1 MKAIVF
7 HRYGQPDV
15 LALEEIAK
23 PSPEDDEVLVK
34 VFASC
39 INSWDYELIQGIPFI
54 NRLMSGL
61 LKPTKIKTP
70 GCDIAGRIES
80 VGGEVKRFQVG
91 DEVYGDLSS
100 CGWGGF
106 AEYVA
111 VPEKAL
117 ALKPACLTFEQAA
130 AVPQAALLALQ
141 GLQRGGGFQKDGDR
155 AGKKVL
161 INGAGGGSGTFAIQ
175 IAKAFG
181 AEVTAV
187 DSTEKLAIM
196 RSTGADHVIDY
207 TQEDFTKNEHHYDLI
222 FDNAA
227 NRSLSDYKRVLNP
240 GGFHVMV
247 GGKSFN
253 IFKSMLVSMLG
264 SRKYLLLLHKA
275 NKGLNTMKQLF
286 ESGKVVPVIDRS
298 YRLNEAVDAMRYFA
312 AGHAKGKVVVT
323 IEHIFK
329 PDLCFAAATLKKH
342 Y

>member
-7 HRYGQPDV
+7 HQYGQPDV

-23 PSPEDDEVLVK
+23 PSTGDGEVLVK
-34 VFASC
+34 VYASC

-61 LKPTKIKTP
+61 QKPTKIKIP

-80 VGGEVKRFQVG
+80 VGKNVKRFQVG
-91 DEVYGDLSS
+91 DEVFGDLSS

-111 VPEKAL
+111 APEKAL
-117 ALKPACLTFEQAA
+117 ELKPACLTFEQAA

-141 GLQRGGGFQKDGDR
+141 GLQKGGGLKKDGDW

-175 IAKAFG
+175 IAKEFG
-181 AEVTAV
+181 AEVTAI
-187 DSTEKLAIM
+187 DSTEKLGIM
-196 RSTGADHVIDY
+196 RSMGADHVIDY
-207 TQEDFTKNEHHYDLI
+207 TQKNFTNNGLRYDLI

-227 NRSLSDYKRVLNP
+227 NRSLSDYKRALNP
-240 GGFHVMV
+240 GGIHVMV

-253 IFKSMLVSMLG
+253 LFKSVLVSIFG
-264 SRKYLLLLHKA
+264 SRKFVLLLHKA
-275 NKGLNTMKQLF
+275 NKGLDTMKQLF
-286 ESGKVVPVIDRS
+286 EAGKVVPVIDRS
-298 YRLNEAVDAMRYFA
+298 YPLGEAVDAMRYFA
-312 AGHAKGKVVVT
+312 AGHAKGKVVIT
-323 IEHIFK
+323 LEHN
-329 PDLCFAAATLKKH
+329 
-342 Y
+342 

>member
-7 HRYGQPDV
+7 HSYGQPDV

-23 PSPEDDEVLVK
+23 PSPEDDEVLIK
-34 VFASC
+34 VYASC
-39 INSWDYELIQGIPFI
+39 INSWDWELLQGIPFV
-54 NRLMSGL
+54 NRLMAGI
-61 LKPTKIKTP
+61 LKPSKIKIL

-80 VGGEVKRFQVG
+80 VGKNVKRFQVG
-91 DEVYGDLSS
+91 DEVFGDLSS

-106 AEYVA
+106 SEYVTA
-111 VPEKAL
+111 PEKAL
-117 ALKPACLTFEQAA
+117 ELKPASLTFEQAA

-141 GLQRGGGFQKDGDR
+141 GLQRGGIQ

-175 IAKAFG
+175 IAKEFG

-187 DSTEKLAIM
+187 DSTEKLDIM

-207 TQEDFTKNEHHYDLI
+207 TQEDFTKNGQRVDDQGCDDQGYDLI

-240 GGFHVMV
+240 GGIHVMV

-253 IFKSMLVSMLG
+253 IFKTLLASILG
-264 SRKYLLLLHKA
+264 SRKYVLLLHKA
-275 NKGLNTMKQLF
+275 NKGLDTMKLF
-286 ESGKVVPVIDRS
+286 IEAGKVVPVIDRS
-298 YRLNEAVDAMRYFA
+298 YPLSEAADAMRYFA
-312 AGHAKGKVVVT
+312 AGHAKGKVVINIV
-323 IEHIFK
+323 F
-329 PDLCFAAATLKKH
+329 D
-342 Y
+342 

>member
-15 LALEEIAK
+15 LALEEVAK
-23 PSPEDDEVLVK
+23 PSPKDDEVLVK
-34 VFASC
+34 VYASC
-39 INSWDYELIQGIPFI
+39 INSWDYELIQGVPFI

-61 LKPTKIKTP
+61 LEPTKIKIP

-80 VGGEVKRFQVG
+80 VGKNVKRFQAG

-111 VPEKAL
+111 AAEKAL

-141 GLQRGGGFQKDGDR
+141 GLQRGGRLEKDGDW

-187 DSTEKLAIM
+187 DSTEKLDIM

-207 TQEDFTKNEHHYDLI
+207 TQKKFTNNGLRYDLI

-227 NRSLSDYKRVLNP
+227 NRSLSDYKRALKP
-240 GGFHVMV
+240 GGIHVMA

-253 IFKSMLVSMLG
+253 IFKSVLASMFG
-264 SRKYLLLLHKA
+264 SRKFVLLLHKA
-275 NKGLNTMKQLF
+275 NKGLDTMKQLF
-286 ESGKVVPVIDRS
+286 EAGKVVPVIDRS
-298 YRLNEAVDAMRYFA
+298 YPLSEAVDAMHYFA
-312 AGHAKGKVVVT
+312 EGHAKGKVV
-323 IEHIFK
+323 I
-329 PDLCFAAATLKKH
+329 TLEK
-342 Y
+342 

>member
-7 HRYGQPDV
+7 HKYGQPDV
-15 LALEEIAK
+15 LALEEIEK
-23 PSPEDDEVLVK
+23 PCPGDDEVLVK
-34 VFASC
+34 VYASC
-39 INSWDYELIQGIPFI
+39 INSWDWELLQGIPFV
-54 NRLMSGL
+54 NRLMAGI
-61 LKPTKIKTP
+61 LKPTKIKIP

-80 VGGEVKRFQVG
+80 VGKNVKQFQVG
-91 DEVYGDLSS
+91 DEVFGDLSS

-106 AEYVA
+106 AEYVSA
-111 VPEKAL
+111 PEKVL
-117 ALKPACLTFEQAA
+117 ILKPACLTFEQAA

-141 GLQRGGGFQKDGDR
+141 GLQRGGIQ

-175 IAKAFG
+175 IAKEFG

-187 DSTEKLAIM
+187 DSTEKLDIM

-207 TQEDFTKNEHHYDLI
+207 TQKDFTKNGQHHDNQGYDLI

-240 GGFHVMV
+240 GGIHVMV

-253 IFKSMLVSMLG
+253 IFKTLLASIFG
-264 SRKYLLLLHKA
+264 SRKYVLLLHKA
-275 NKGLNTMKQLF
+275 NKGLDTMKQLF

-298 YRLNEAVDAMRYFA
+298 YPLSEAADAMRYFA
-312 AGHAKGKVVVT
+312 AGHAKGKVVIT
-323 IEHIFK
+323 LEHN
-329 PDLCFAAATLKKH
+329 
-342 Y
+342 

>member
-7 HRYGQPDV
+7 HQYGQPDV

-34 VFASC
+34 VYASC

-80 VGGEVKRFQVG
+80 VGKNVKRFQVG
-91 DEVYGDLSS
+91 DEVFGDLSS

-111 VPEKAL
+111 APEKAL
-117 ALKPACLTFEQAA
+117 ELKPACLTFEQAA

-141 GLQRGGGFQKDGDR
+141 GLQKGGGLKKDGDW

-175 IAKAFG
+175 IAKEFG
-181 AEVTAV
+181 AEVTAI
-187 DSTEKLAIM
+187 DSTEKLGIM
-196 RSTGADHVIDY
+196 RSMGADHVIDY
-207 TQEDFTKNEHHYDLI
+207 TQKNFTNNGLRYDLI

-227 NRSLSDYKRVLNP
+227 NRSLSDYKRALNP
-240 GGFHVMV
+240 GGIHVMV

-253 IFKSMLVSMLG
+253 IFKSMLVSMFG
-264 SRKYLLLLHKA
+264 SRKFVLLLHKA
-275 NKGLNTMKQLF
+275 NKGLDTMKQLF
-286 ESGKVVPVIDRS
+286 EAGKVVPVIDRS
-298 YRLNEAVDAMRYFA
+298 YPLSEAVDAMRYFA
-312 AGHAKGKVVVT
+312 AGHAKGKVVIT
-323 IEHIFK
+323 LEHN
-329 PDLCFAAATLKKH
+329 
-342 Y
+342 

>member
-7 HRYGQPDV
+7 HQYGQPDV

-23 PSPEDDEVLVK
+23 PSTGDGEVLVK
-34 VFASC
+34 VYASC

-80 VGGEVKRFQVG
+80 VGKNIKGFQAG
-91 DEVYGDLSS
+91 DEVFGDLSS

-111 VPEKAL
+111 APEKAL
-117 ALKPACLTFEQAA
+117 ELKPACLTFEQAA

-141 GLQRGGGFQKDGDR
+141 GLQKGGGLQKDGDW

-175 IAKAFG
+175 IAKEFG

-187 DSTEKLAIM
+187 DSTEKLDIM

-207 TQEDFTKNEHHYDLI
+207 TQKNFTNNGLRYDLI

-227 NRSLSDYKRVLNP
+227 NRSLSDYKRALNP
-240 GGFHVMV
+240 GGIHVMV

-253 IFKSMLVSMLG
+253 IFKSVLVSLFG
-264 SRKYLLLLHKA
+264 SRKFVLLLHKA
-275 NKGLNTMKQLF
+275 NKGLESMKQLF
-286 ESGKVVPVIDRS
+286 EADKVVPVIDRS
-298 YRLNEAVDAMRYFA
+298 YPLSEAVDAMRYFA
-312 AGHAKGKVVVT
+312 AGHSKGKVVIT
-323 IEHIFK
+323 IEH
-329 PDLCFAAATLKKH
+329 D
-342 Y
+342 

>member
-7 HRYGQPDV
+7 HQYGQPDV

-34 VFASC
+34 VYASC

-80 VGGEVKRFQVG
+80 VGKNIKGFQAG
-91 DEVYGDLSS
+91 DEVFGDLSS

-111 VPEKAL
+111 APEKAL
-117 ALKPACLTFEQAA
+117 ELKPACLTFEQSA

-141 GLQRGGGFQKDGDR
+141 GLQKGGGLQKDGDW

-175 IAKAFG
+175 IAKEFG

-187 DSTEKLAIM
+187 DSTEKLDIM

-207 TQEDFTKNEHHYDLI
+207 TQKNFTNNGLRYDLI

-227 NRSLSDYKRVLNP
+227 NRSLSDYKRALNP
-240 GGFHVMV
+240 GGIHVMV

-253 IFKSMLVSMLG
+253 IFKSVLVSLFG
-264 SRKYLLLLHKA
+264 SRKFVLLLHKA
-275 NKGLNTMKQLF
+275 NKGLESMKQLF
-286 ESGKVVPVIDRS
+286 EADKVVPVIDRS
-298 YRLNEAVDAMRYFA
+298 YPLSEAVDAMRYFA
-312 AGHAKGKVVVT
+312 AGHSKGKVVIT
-323 IEHIFK
+323 IEH
-329 PDLCFAAATLKKH
+329 D
-342 Y
+342 

>member
-7 HRYGQPDV
+7 HSYGQPDV

-23 PSPEDDEVLVK
+23 PSPGDDEVLVK
-34 VFASC
+34 VYASC

-61 LKPTKIKTP
+61 QKPTKIKIP

-80 VGGEVKRFQVG
+80 VGKNVKRFQVG
-91 DEVYGDLSS
+91 DEVFGDLSS

-111 VPEKAL
+111 APEKAL
-117 ALKPACLTFEQAA
+117 ELKPACLTFEQAA

-141 GLQRGGGFQKDGDR
+141 GLQKGGGLKKDGDW

-175 IAKAFG
+175 IAKEFG
-181 AEVTAV
+181 AEVTAI
-187 DSTEKLAIM
+187 DSTEKLGIM
-196 RSTGADHVIDY
+196 RSMGADHVIDY
-207 TQEDFTKNEHHYDLI
+207 TQKNFTNNGLRYDLI

-227 NRSLSDYKRVLNP
+227 NRSLSDYKRALNP
-240 GGFHVMV
+240 GGIHVMV

-253 IFKSMLVSMLG
+253 LFKSVLVSIFG
-264 SRKYLLLLHKA
+264 SRKFVLLLHKA
-275 NKGLNTMKQLF
+275 NKGLDTMKQLF
-286 ESGKVVPVIDRS
+286 EAGKVVPVIDRS
-298 YRLNEAVDAMRYFA
+298 YPLSEAVDAMRYFA
-312 AGHAKGKVVVT
+312 AGHAKGKVVIT
-323 IEHIFK
+323 LEHN
-329 PDLCFAAATLKKH
+329 
-342 Y
+342 